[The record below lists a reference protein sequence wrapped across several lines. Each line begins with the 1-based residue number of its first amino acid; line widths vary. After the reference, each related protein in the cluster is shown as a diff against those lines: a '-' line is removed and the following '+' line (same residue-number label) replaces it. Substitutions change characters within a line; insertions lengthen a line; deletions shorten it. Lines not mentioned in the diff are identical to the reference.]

1 MAGTRFS
8 KPEGIRRL
16 NLVVDYLT
24 QHGAACPEHIGAL
37 LAITPKSALVY
48 LHRLRIDGRV
58 HRRAGTQLWEPGPD
72 EAWFTTEQRGAGTSP
87 AQRSF
92 AYGQTGHAR
101 RDYLVEALFG
111 PAPASNDSANL
122 AQA

>member
-16 NLVVDYLT
+16 NLVVEYLIE
-24 QHGAACPEHIGAL
+24 HGAASDEHIGAL

-48 LHRLRIDGRV
+48 LNRLRADGRA
-58 HRRAGTQLWEPGPD
+58 HRRAGTQLWEPGPGQTWLK
-72 EAWFTTEQRGAGTSP
+72 AEQGAPDTAP
-87 AQRSF
+87 TQRSC
-92 AYGQTGHAR
+92 AHWQTGHAR

-111 PAPASNDSANL
+111 PAAN
-122 AQA
+122 AGVNAVRA